1 VRWLSRAV
9 YATARG
15 SLQGAVFA
23 AVKAAVDRAAG
34 VGTQKLTGTWPGNE
48 GHREWGKKAGQ

>member
-9 YATARG
+9 YATARD

-23 AVKAAVDRAAG
+23 AVKAAVDRAAAT
-34 VGTQKLTGTWPGNE
+34 GTQKLTGAWPGND
-48 GHREWGKKAGQ
+48 GHRERGKKAGQ